1 MKNIVGKIFT
11 VIGIMIICAMPIVAG
26 YLFVTGVM
34 DCQEYSEVYK
44 DPVWVEATVTLHDEY
59 EDSEGDTD
67 YYSYVSYTVDG
78 VYYKNVDFETENSKS
93 DLTPYGTRL
102 RLAVNPRDHSQL
114 LRNLARPG
122 FVTVMG
128 TATAA
133 ALAGGLWALRRRR
146 LSKEAYLLNDDEVI
160 RKDIKAAISAR
171 FFRTCWF
178 FAAVM
183 MVALCVVYPMIFG
196 KWFIAYAA
204 VLAVFWV
211 ICLIRAIKD
220 MGMCARGEYT
230 IHNDRL
236 VDKHENTDSDG
247 DTTYTLCYAADDR
260 EWSTSTTRK
269 KYERAV
275 IGTVIKAVYLNGRK
289 KPIIHYD
296 DEGANTY

>member
-11 VIGIMIICAMPIVAG
+11 VIGIVAICVMPIVAG

-59 EDSEGDTD
+59 EDSDGDTD

-93 DLTPYGTRL
+93 DLTPCGTRL

-114 LRNLARPG
+114 LMNLAGPG
-122 FVTVMG
+122 VVAVTG
-128 TATAA
+128 TAVAA
-133 ALAGGLWALRRRR
+133 TLAAILWVLRRRR

-160 RKDIKAAISAR
+160 RKDIRAAISAR
-171 FFRTCWF
+171 FFRPLWF

-183 MVALCVVYPMIFG
+183 MAALCVIYPMIFG
-196 KWFIAYAA
+196 KWFVAYAV

-220 MGMCARGEYT
+220 MGMCTRGEYT

-236 VDKHENTDSDG
+236 VDKQEHTDSDG

-269 KYERAV
+269 KYDKAV

-296 DEGANTY
+296 DEGANT

>member
-1 MKNIVGKIFT
+1 MKNAVVKIFT
-11 VIGIMIICAMPIVAG
+11 VIGIVVICAMPIFAG

-34 DCQEYSEVYK
+34 NCQEYSEVYK

-59 EDSEGDTD
+59 EDSDGDTD

-78 VYYKNVDFETENSKS
+78 VYYKNVDFETENTRS
-93 DLTPYGTRL
+93 DLTPCGTKL
-102 RLAVNPRDHSQL
+102 RLAVNPRNHAQL
-114 LRNLARPG
+114 LMNLAQPG
-122 FVTVMG
+122 VVAVTG
-128 TATAA
+128 TAVAA
-133 ALAGGLWALRRRR
+133 TLAAILWVLRRRR

-160 RKDIKAAISAR
+160 KKDIKAAISAR
-171 FFRTCWF
+171 FFRPLWF
-178 FAAVM
+178 FATVM
-183 MVALCVVYPMIFG
+183 MAALCVLYPMIFG
-196 KWFIAYAA
+196 KWFIVYAA

-211 ICLIRAIKD
+211 ICIIRAIKD

-269 KYERAV
+269 KFEKAV

-289 KPIIHYD
+289 KPIVHYD
-296 DEGANTY
+296 DDGANT